1 MQSAELLQNVVLW
14 LGRYGYSLRMAHS
27 KLGMPAAVTM
37 LDAIVDNNQEIQA
50 IMDVFAYS

>member
-27 KLGMPAAVTM
+27 KLGMPATATM